1 MNSIPLSVTET
12 QRFKLGA
19 YRGLEY
25 GLILHTFGQC
35 DAYIEGNVT
44 QRASLRN
51 NPGPRTVLNAIER
64 LAANYGLDLH
74 DTQASLAI
82 AQGQYRDYEAR
93 IGTPFAHAEYER
105 ELADL
110 RDRLKLGLS
119 EKAAEADKESVAEL
133 AERIKALR
141 AAHTVE
147 AAPERLGTRK
157 ALRAEMPVTTRIRK
171 QIEEFPAA
179 EPKETSLQIST
190 YPIIITDDEPQALAS
205 PSQPHGSINMSK
217 AKENRRSAAP
227 IANEEPTA
235 EQAAST
241 TMPSPAAREVPTESP
256 AAKEASAD
264 EPLRIADPRP
274 FISVSLSGY
283 NGGPSMHLLRSQKF
297 NQMQIRFDG
306 EQPDEQYRSMLK
318 QAGWRDRTEAE
329 GVWTKQI
336 DKNVRWQSVDKMKR
350 EFKEVA
356 AAIRRDKGMAPLM
369 KGLAWRKR
377 RTPSLRRKKTGIPPA
392 NNVQGQTNFPKD
404 TAHVHRA
411 KVG

>member
-1 MNSIPLSVTET
+1 METLAAHERDPTPTTESIGKRMNSMPLSVTET
-12 QRFKLGA
+12 QRFKLGS

-35 DAYIEGNVT
+35 DTYIEGNVT
-44 QRASLRN
+44 QRANLRD
-51 NPGPRTVLNAIER
+51 NPGPRAVLNAVER
-64 LAANYGLDLH
+64 LAANYGLDLD

-119 EKAAEADKESVAEL
+119 EKAAEADKESVAQI
-133 AERIKALR
+133 AERIKELR

-147 AAPERLGTRK
+147 AMPERIGTRK
-157 ALRAEMPVTTRIRK
+157 AVRAEMPVTTRIRK
-171 QIEEFPAA
+171 RIEEFPAPEA
-179 EPKETSLQIST
+179 KETSLQIST
-190 YPIIITDDEPQALAS
+190 YPIIRTDDEPQALAS
-205 PSQPHGSINMSK
+205 PSPSQPHGSITMSK
-217 AKENRRSAAP
+217 AKENRPHAAP
-227 IANEEPTA
+227 IANEEPAA
-235 EQAAST
+235 EQVAST

-256 AAKEASAD
+256 AAKEPSAD

-274 FISVSLSGY
+274 FMSVSLSGY

-306 EQPDEQYRSMLK
+306 EQPDEQYQSMLK
-318 QAGWRDRTEAE
+318 QAGWKDRTEAE

-336 DKNVRWQSVDKMKR
+336 DKNARWQSVNKMER

-356 AAIRRDKGMAPLM
+356 AAIRRDKGMAPAHE
-369 KGLAWRKR
+369 GLGVA
-377 RTPSLRRKKTGIPPA
+377 
-392 NNVQGQTNFPKD
+392 
-404 TAHVHRA
+404 
-411 KVG
+411 